1 LLFLSEKVNIKII
14 FNVILKNIFQLTQ
27 SGSISALKLY
37 IMIALKHGRGANPN
51 LIFEDDKEFLLE
63 QMQTLI

>member
-1 LLFLSEKVNIKII
+1 
-14 FNVILKNIFQLTQ
+14 
-27 SGSISALKLY
+27 
-37 IMIALKHGRGANPN
+37 MIALKHGRGANPN